1 MAVRLGIPTGRAL
14 ACILAGNRT
23 GVWLNGTRTVTQTFN
38 AANQIDGF
46 SYDAAGNLTGDGTTT
61 YGYDALGRSDR
72 AACLCP

>member
-1 MAVRLGIPTGRAL
+1 M
-14 ACILAGNRT
+14 
-23 GVWLNGTRTVTQTFN
+23 TQTFN